1 MLNKVADG
9 ATVTILAP
17 SEIKA
22 GGFVNVFGKVG
33 VAVNP
38 ISSGAKGVVD
48 MTGGVYQINT
58 SAALAAGSQGQAAY
72 VASFPTTGADLT
84 LTSSGGVQIGYLEEP
99 VTSGARTAKVR
110 LLD

>member
-9 ATVTILAP
+9 ATVTITAP
-17 SEIKA
+17 SEMKA
-22 GGFVNVFGKVG
+22 GAFVKVFGKVG

-38 ISSGAKGVVD
+38 IASGGKGVVD
-48 MTGGVYQINT
+48 MTGGVYQINA
-58 SAALAAGSQGQAAY
+58 SASLAAGSQGQAAY
-72 VASFPTTGADLT
+72 VSAFPTTGADLT

-99 VTSGARTAKVR
+99 VTSGAKVAKVR